1 MSDINNRQQISD
13 SDLDQ
18 VTGGVLRTVNT
29 GTSDKAV
36 VRSGP
41 STGKRQIASLSNGTK
56 VDTIGDPVYDAAS
69 GRHWIQV
76 SFTDQ
81 NGGTRTGWMATSLL
95 GMKR

>member
-1 MSDINNRQQISD
+1 MSENRRKIISED
-13 SDLDQ
+13 ALEQ

-41 STGKRQIASLSNGTK
+41 STGKRQIASLANGVQ
-56 VDTIGDPVYDAAS
+56 VDTIGDPVYDEAS

-76 SFTDQ
+76 NFTDQ
-81 NGGTRTGWMATSLL
+81 NGTRRTGWMATSLL
-95 GMKR
+95 GMRR

>member
-1 MSDINNRQQISD
+1 MSENKRKIISGD
-13 SDLDQ
+13 ALEK

-41 STGKRQIASLSNGTK
+41 STGKRQIASLVNGSQ
-56 VDTIGDPVYDAAS
+56 VNTIGNPVYDEAS
-69 GRHWIQV
+69 GRNWIKV
-76 SFTDQ
+76 SFTDE
-81 NGGTRTGWMATSLL
+81 NGALKTGWMATSLL

>member
-1 MSDINNRQQISD
+1 MSENNRQQINENM
-13 SDLDQ
+13 LEN

-29 GTSDKAV
+29 GTGDKAV

-41 STGKRQIASLSNGTK
+41 STGKRQIASLVNGTK
-56 VDTIGDPVYDAAS
+56 VDTIGNPVYDEAS
-69 GRHWIQV
+69 DRHWIQV

-81 NGGTRTGWMATSLL
+81 NGAVRTGWMATSLL